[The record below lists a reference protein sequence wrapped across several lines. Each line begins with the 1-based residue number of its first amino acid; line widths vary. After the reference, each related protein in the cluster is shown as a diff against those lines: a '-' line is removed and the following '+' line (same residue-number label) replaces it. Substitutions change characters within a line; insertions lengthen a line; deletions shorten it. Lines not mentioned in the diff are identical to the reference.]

1 MRDSII
7 DGYKLT
13 PIIKSTNKKGIS
25 EQAQQLLLP
34 DSKVFSEI
42 MDLQALIM
50 NQADFSSN
58 AVTTR

>member
-50 NQADFSSN
+50 N
-58 AVTTR
+58 